1 MIVQKKGLSTVTKL
15 MAIVFAWK
23 VFVEC
28 IAKVQGAHAAMRGLT
43 MMSPA
48 INAKVSVPFCKLN
61 E

>member
-1 MIVQKKGLSTVTKL
+1 MTKL

-43 MMSPA
+43 MISPA